1 MGKKVLV
8 IGGGGRE
15 HTIVYALSRSP
26 QVEKIYC
33 APGNAGIAQLAEC
46 VAIKDTDVEG
56 LLLFAKETEVDLTV
70 VGPEAALAAGVVDA
84 FRAEGMP
91 IFGHTK
97 AATQIES
104 SKEFAKI
111 IMQKYN
117 VPTAAYQS
125 FSDYNEA
132 LAYIKA
138 GCLPIVLKYDGL
150 AAGKGVVIAN
160 TLEEADA
167 TLQDMLCNE
176 AFGKGKVVIEEFL
189 EGPEFSFMCFVNGEN
204 VYPMPLSQDHKRAYD
219 NDEGPNTGGMGAYT
233 PLPFVTEE
241 DEAFARKYVLEAV
254 AKGMC
259 QEGLPLTGVLYG
271 GLMKTAQG
279 VKVIEFNARFG
290 DPETEVVLPLL
301 ESDAYDVFYGIA
313 TNTLPFRE
321 GQGVGLSWRNEATI
335 GVVLASKGYPGS
347 YAKGAV
353 IEGTELF
360 DGPIFHMGT
369 KNDNGVLKTNGGR
382 VMMCIATGKDI
393 AEAQAK
399 VYKEIEKIHCDNLFY
414 RKDIAHWA
422 L

>member
-1 MGKKVLV
+1 MKKVLV

-15 HTIVYALSRSP
+15 HAIVHALSRSP

-56 LLLFAKETEVDLTV
+56 LLLFAKETEVNLTV

-132 LAYIKA
+132 LAYVKA
-138 GCLPIVLKYDGL
+138 GSLPIVLKYDGL

-160 TLEEADA
+160 TLEEADVA
-167 TLQDMLCNE
+167 LQDMLCNE

-233 PLPFVTEE
+233 PLPFVTAE

-279 VKVIEFNARFG
+279 IKVIEFNARFG

-313 TNTLPFRE
+313 TGANSQSPIANSPL
-321 GQGVGLSWRNEATI
+321 QWRNEATI

-353 IEGTELF
+353 IKGTELF

-369 KNDNGVLKTNGGR
+369 QNDNGVLKTNGGR
-382 VMMCIATGKDI
+382 VMICIATGKDI
-393 AEAQAK
+393 ATARAK